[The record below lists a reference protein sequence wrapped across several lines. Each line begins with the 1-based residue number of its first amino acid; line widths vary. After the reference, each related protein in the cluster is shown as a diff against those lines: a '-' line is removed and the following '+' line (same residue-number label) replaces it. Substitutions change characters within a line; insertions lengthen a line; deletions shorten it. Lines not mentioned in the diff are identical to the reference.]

1 MGVMRQ
7 YFCFSVDERA
17 ILCYTFRMEPRIIAF
32 DVGDR
37 RIGVAV
43 SDPFNEYAIPSD
55 TYFRT
60 GDLRR
65 DVEAVL
71 AIAKE
76 HGAGLIV
83 CGLPLNA
90 DGTESVQTE
99 KTRRFVVALRKA
111 SQLPVDTEDERYSTL
126 QARGDLH
133 AMGVS
138 AKRDKK
144 KKNVD
149 SLAAAYILE
158 RYLEENKRGETMKE
172 ETNNY
177 EDDNLVELVDEEG
190 NTLSF
195 EHLLTFEY
203 KGEWYVALTPAVAA
217 EEEPEEADEDD
228 EGDEVVIYHLVG
240 GENDE
245 QLETIED
252 DALLDEVFAE
262 FCSQYEDF
270 EDADEAAELDGDD
283 DGEE

>member
-1 MGVMRQ
+1 
-7 YFCFSVDERA
+7 
-17 ILCYTFRMEPRIIAF
+17 MEPRIIAF
-32 DVGDR
+32 DIGDR

-43 SDPFNEYAIPSD
+43 SDPFGEYAMPSD

-60 GDLRR
+60 GDFQR
-65 DVEAVL
+65 DVAAL
-71 AIAKE
+71 AELAAS
-76 HGAGLIV
+76 HGAERIV

-99 KTRRFVVALRKA
+99 KTRRFIHALQERCA
-111 SQLPVDTEDERYSTL
+111 LPVETEDERYSTL
-126 QARGDLH
+126 QARGDLLQ
-133 AMGVS
+133 MGIS

-158 RYLEENKRGETMKE
+158 RYLAEKKRGESMKE

-177 EDDNLVELVDEEG
+177 DEDNIVTLVNEDGEEV
-190 NTLSF
+190 SF

-203 KGEWYVALTPAVAA
+203 KGEWYIALTPVVAP
-217 EEEPEEADEDD
+217 EEEVDPEED
-228 EGDEVVIYHLVG
+228 EGDEIVLYHLIG

-245 QLETIED
+245 ELETIDD

-262 FCSQYEDF
+262 FCNQYEDF
-270 EDADEAAELDGDD
+270 EDSDEAEALDGDG
-283 DGEE
+283 DGE

>member
-1 MGVMRQ
+1 MGVSRQ
-7 YFCFSVDERA
+7 YFCFSVDESA
-17 ILCYTFRMEPRIIAF
+17 IVCYTFGMEPRIIAF
-32 DVGDR
+32 DIGDR

-43 SDPFNEYAIPSD
+43 SDPFNEYAMPLD

-60 GDLRR
+60 GDFQG
-65 DVEAVL
+65 DVKAVL
-71 AIAKE
+71 AIAQS
-76 HGAGLIV
+76 HGVGLIV

-99 KTRRFVVALRKA
+99 KTRRFVIALREI
-111 SQLPVDTEDERYSTL
+111 SPIPVDVEDERYSTL
-126 QARGDLH
+126 QARGDLR

-158 RYLEENKRGETMKE
+158 RYLEEIKRGETMKE

-203 KGEWYVALTPAVAA
+203 KGEWYVALTPAVTA
-217 EEEPEEADEDD
+217 EEAEEADEE
-228 EGDEVVIYHLVG
+228 EGDEVIIYRLVG

-262 FCSQYEDF
+262 FCNQYEDF
-270 EDADEAAELDGDD
+270 EDADEAAELDGADD